1 MTLSRPLI
9 GSKYKT
15 KRMGIRGLGGFLKW
29 KVPQARRAINWN
41 AHRGQH
47 WAIDCSCLMY
57 RARAENLSPITVMAS
72 LLVRCRRAGIT
83 AVVIFDGRPPAVK
96 SDTIDQR
103 KIQRVAA
110 QKEMADIKAELKEHG
125 TELTELQRA
134 DKEQRCA
141 VLQKKAPQVTHSDKD
156 DLKKFLYAAGVLFV
170 TASGEADDI
179 LAYLCRTGEI
189 HAVVSTD
196 MDMLARGV
204 PLLILPETADT
215 SVLTVITTSVV
226 LDGLRLTES
235 QFVDACM
242 LMGSDYSGKGW
253 HSMLPAAAVDA
264 ARRGVDW
271 SVIDVSGTVCDT
283 MARGARLLRGEGVS
297 WEIMLGEKQIEKWAA
312 GPPPCEPE
320 SIATHA
326 ATHGW
331 PLDWVTVLSSV

>member
-1 MTLSRPLI
+1 
-9 GSKYKT
+9 
-15 KRMGIRGLGGFLKW
+15 
-29 KVPQARRAINWN
+29 
-41 AHRGQH
+41 
-47 WAIDCSCLMY
+47 MY

-72 LLVRCRRAGIT
+72 LLVRCRRAGVT
-83 AVVIFDGRPPAVK
+83 PVVIFDGRPPAVK
-96 SDTIDQR
+96 SDTVDQR
-103 KIQRVAA
+103 KVQRVAA
-110 QKEMADIKAELKEHG
+110 QKEMAEIKAELKDRG
-125 TELTELQRA
+125 PELTELQRA

-141 VLQKKAPQVTHSDKD
+141 VLQKKAPQVTHGDKD

-170 TASGEADDI
+170 TPNGEADDA

-204 PLLILPETADT
+204 PLLVVPETADT

-253 HSMLPAAAVDA
+253 HSMPPAAAVDA

-271 SVIDVSGTVCDT
+271 RVIDVSGTVCDT

-297 WEIMLGEKQIEKWAA
+297 WAAMLGEKQIEKWAA
-312 GPPPCEPE
+312 GPPAREPE
-320 SIATHA
+320 GLIAIGA
-326 ATHGW
+326 AQGW
-331 PLDWVTVLSSV
+331 PADWVTVLSLSV